1 MPEIEIRPT
10 LAEDIPFLVK
20 IDHNYISNHVWQIE
34 LESKSPEIKALMQF
48 RQVRLPRPIKVEY
61 PKSPEALLENWDLRS
76 DILVARHQQ
85 KCVGYISLSLEKL
98 PGTTWIT
105 DLVVDE
111 FFRRKGI
118 GTALVL
124 SALDWAHQFET
135 SSLVLE
141 MQPKNF
147 PAIQFALKLGFELN
161 GFYNYYY
168 ANNDIG
174 LFFRKSL

>member
-10 LAEDIPFLVK
+10 LAEDIPFLIK
-20 IDHNYISNHVWQIE
+20 IDHNYISDHVWQIE
-34 LESKSPEIKALMQF
+34 LENTSREIKALMNF
-48 RQVRLPRPIKVEY
+48 RQVRLPRPTKVEY
-61 PKSPEALLENWDLRS
+61 PKSPKALLEDWDSRS
-76 DILVARHQQ
+76 DILVARYQQ

-98 PGTTWIT
+98 PNTTWVT

-124 SALDWAHQFET
+124 SALDWAYQFET

-147 PAIQFALKLGFELN
+147 PAIQFAIKLGFELN
-161 GFYNYYY
+161 GFYNNYY

-174 LFFRKSL
+174 LFFRKAL

>member
-20 IDHNYISNHVWQIE
+20 IDHNYISDHVWQIE
-34 LESKSPEIKALMQF
+34 QENSNPEIKALVHF
-48 RQVRLPRPIKVEY
+48 RQVRLPRSVKIEY
-61 PKSPEALLENWDLRS
+61 PKSQEDLLKDWNSRS
-76 DILVARHQQ
+76 DILVARYQQ

-98 PGTTWIT
+98 PGSTWVT

-111 FFRRKGI
+111 LFRRKGI

-124 SALDWAHQFET
+124 SALDWAFQYET

-147 PAIQFALKLGFELN
+147 PAIQFAFKLGFELN
-161 GFYNYYY
+161 GFYNHYY
-168 ANNDIG
+168 ANNDLG